1 MILQRLHL
9 LHFKSIASASCTFS
23 PKVNCFIGLNG
34 MGKTNLLDALHYLS
48 FTKSHLSI
56 TDSLAVQYG
65 QEAAVL
71 DAVYRSD
78 FGDERQLLL
87 QIRPGH
93 RKVLKRNKKEYP
105 KLSDHIGAFPLVIV
119 SPQDYQL
126 ILGGSDERR
135 RFVDKQLSQQDSVYM
150 AALAQY
156 HRILEQRNVLLKSQR
171 ADDAVLEVL
180 DLQLEQVSPLL
191 YERRAAFVRDFIPL
205 FQQYYTA
212 ISGGQDRVSLVYT
225 SSLAEYEGHCLELL
239 REARQRDRLMGYTTM
254 GLHKDDLQMLLGE
267 ELIRKVGSE
276 GQNKTFLIALKFA
289 QYALLSATNPERPLL
304 LLDDIFDKLDA
315 ERVSASSVWSEGV
328 TSGRSSSRIRT
339 ASTSTRSSRAGAKT
353 IASSK
358 CPRAK
363 CALSTPP
370 MKQSKTVLLGE
381 AIASL
386 WDDDPDMYEQL
397 LVHRL
402 RDYLPELLGPMYRW
416 LQEVRFDEGV
426 LRLQVSSSA
435 VRQELGFQQAELQR
449 KINGHLGAELVRF
462 IQIY

>member
-9 LHFKSIASASCTFS
+9 LHFKSISSASCTFS

-225 SSLAEYEGHCLELL
+225 SSLAEHEGHCLELL

-315 ERVSASSVWSEGV
+315 ERVERIIRLVGGSDFGQIFITDTNRKHLDEIV
-328 TSGRSSSRIRT
+328 TSWGEDYRLFEVSSGEVRSID
-339 ASTSTRSSRAGAKT
+339 
-353 IASSK
+353 
-358 CPRAK
+358 
-363 CALSTPP
+363 STP
-370 MKQSKTVLLGE
+370 THE
-381 AIASL
+381 A
-386 WDDDPDMYEQL
+386 E
-397 LVHRL
+397 
-402 RDYLPELLGPMYRW
+402 
-416 LQEVRFDEGV
+416 
-426 LRLQVSSSA
+426 
-435 VRQELGFQQAELQR
+435 
-449 KINGHLGAELVRF
+449 
-462 IQIY
+462 

>member
-119 SPQDYQL
+119 SPQ
-126 ILGGSDERR
+126 
-135 RFVDKQLSQQDSVYM
+135 
-150 AALAQY
+150 Y

-225 SSLAEYEGHCLELL
+225 SSLAEHEGHCLELL

-315 ERVSASSVWSEGV
+315 ERVERIIRLVGGSDFGQIFITDTNRKHLDEIV
-328 TSGRSSSRIRT
+328 TSWGEDYRLFEVSS
-339 ASTSTRSSRAGAKT
+339 G
-353 IASSK
+353 
-358 CPRAK
+358 
-363 CALSTPP
+363 
-370 MKQSKTVLLGE
+370 
-381 AIASL
+381 
-386 WDDDPDMYEQL
+386 
-397 LVHRL
+397 
-402 RDYLPELLGPMYRW
+402 
-416 LQEVRFDEGV
+416 EVRSIDSTYE
-426 LRLQVSSSA
+426 
-435 VRQELGFQQAELQR
+435 AE
-449 KINGHLGAELVRF
+449 
-462 IQIY
+462 